1 MFNLF
6 RKIKKF
12 YQPQIHPYASP
23 PKIPVECNVE
33 LNILMLKE
41 MFDNSGD
48 LTIKRMNL
56 KLADGNVAIAVITM
70 EGMIDKETLATS
82 VTNPISMYDEF
93 SFSNGDVFTLI
104 ERDIITNCD
113 HMTVKTLDEI
123 TSNIM
128 SGFACIIIDGCDKAI
143 AVGVQGF
150 SFRNVSEPDSDVVQR
165 GSKEGFVEPIR
176 INISMMRRRL
186 RSTKLKFE
194 TMNIGKISQTQICL
208 CYLTDTASKEIVNEV
223 RSRLEKCSLDT
234 LFASGYLVSYL
245 ESGGEGDLF
254 SGVGITERPDT
265 ACAKLCEGKIVI
277 LVDGTPSALIVPHIM
292 VENFQTLDDYTNRPY
307 FASVTRWLKYISFV
321 ISIVL
326 PGLYVALAA
335 FNPEFF
341 PSQLLTKVA
350 TSISKTPFSAF
361 SEVLLFTFIYE
372 IMREAGLRL
381 PKSLGHAVS
390 IIGGL
395 VIGDTAVSSGF
406 IGAPTLM
413 IVALTV
419 ICSYVIPD
427 LYASVAILRFL
438 FIIFGGFWGL
448 WGIFLLFC
456 VLMIN
461 ICSKESYNI
470 PFLSPIAPLNLFGL
484 RDVFVRADWQTL
496 SRRQV
501 KVQDLMEN

>member
-6 RKIKKF
+6 KKIQKF
-12 YQPQIHPYASP
+12 YKPQIHPHVSYP
-23 PKIPVECNVE
+23 RIPIECSVE
-33 LNILMLKE
+33 LNIQILQE

-56 KLADGNVAIAVITM
+56 KLADGNIAIAVITM
-70 EGMIDKETLATS
+70 EGMIDKETLAAS
-82 VTNPISMYDEF
+82 VTNPISMYDKF
-93 SFSNGDVFTLI
+93 SFSNGDVFSLI
-104 ERDIITNCD
+104 EKDIITNCD
-113 HMTVKTLDEI
+113 HMAVKTLNEI

-128 SGFACIIIDGCDKAI
+128 SGFACIIIDGCDRAI

-150 SFRNVSEPDSDVVQR
+150 SFRSVSEPDSDVVQR

-186 RSTKLKFE
+186 RNTKLKFE
-194 TMNIGKISQTQICL
+194 TMEIGKVSKTQICL
-208 CYLTDTASKEIVNEV
+208 CYLTDTADKEIINEV

-245 ESGGEGDLF
+245 ETGGESDLF

-265 ACAKLCEGKIVI
+265 ACAKICEGKIVI

-307 FASVTRWLKYISFV
+307 FATVTRWLKYISFV

-448 WGIFLLFC
+448 WGVFLLFC

-501 KVQDLMEN
+501 KVQDLKEN